1 MLSDLP
7 GGGTH
12 VEFTFEFERVPG
24 FERPLL
30 PLMRRM
36 IRRGNERA
44 MTRLAEVLAVRSLP
58 PPPTR

>member
-7 GGGTH
+7 DGGTH

-24 FERPLL
+24 YERPLL

-36 IRRGNERA
+36 IRRGNQRA
-44 MTRLAEVLAVRSLP
+44 MTRLAEQLSVRSPAPL
-58 PPPTR
+58 PTR